1 MANYVAKLK
10 TLANKLATEARPL
23 YDEFMCYARVE
34 LSPPTPADFKHLRR
48 TAEETAKKAKTAKKD
63 VKSTTKRFG
72 QVTVAEAWLNTLV
85 FIEVITWFYMGE
97 VIGRRHLV
105 GYKV

>member
-1 MANYVAKLK
+1 MVCEFINFLSAAK
-10 TLANKLATEARPL
+10 AQARPL
-23 YDEFMCYARVE
+23 FDEFMYYAKVE
-34 LSPPTPADFKHLRR
+34 LAPPTPADFKNFRKS
-48 TAEETAKKAKTAKKD
+48 AEQAAKSA
-63 VKSTTKRFG
+63 KSTGKNFKSSGKRLG

-85 FIEVITWFYMGE
+85 TIEVITWFFVGE